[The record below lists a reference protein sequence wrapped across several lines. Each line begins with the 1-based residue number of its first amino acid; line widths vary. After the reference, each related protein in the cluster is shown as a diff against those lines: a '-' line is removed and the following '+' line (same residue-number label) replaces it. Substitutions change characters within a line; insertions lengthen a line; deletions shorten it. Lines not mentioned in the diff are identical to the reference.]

1 MKKER
6 NLSRVRFTVNTTL
19 ATAAVFLLSLSAA
32 FAQNAA
38 PSQQPAPLKKGIRFV
53 VRDMSDK
60 PLSELFALSGDK
72 EHPVMPLRLSGRLPS
87 ERVAWDANR
96 AVTLYKDEPP
106 VPESGKIKTEE
117 LPPPYISATIPDAM
131 SNKVLGLIV
140 LAKEARNNRIF
151 YLDEENFRT
160 GGIHAVNFTS
170 SRIKITLAK
179 KADFSDKVDFILAP
193 FRNSEGITSKNSWN
207 FVPKSSAETYSFVI
221 SAIDEKGQEQRIRSS
236 RFNTARGISQINLF
250 VRDGKGRISMSSIN
264 LDD

>member
-1 MKKER
+1 M
-6 NLSRVRFTVNTTL
+6 NTTL

-32 FAQNAA
+32 FAQSSAT
-38 PSQQPAPLKKGIRFV
+38 PGQPPAPLKKGIRFV
-53 VRDMSDK
+53 VRNMSDK
-60 PLSELFALSGDK
+60 PLNELFALTDDK
-72 EHPVMPLRLSGRLPS
+72 ERPVTTLRLGGRLPS
-87 ERVAWDANR
+87 ERVTWDANR
-96 AVTLYKDEPP
+96 TVTLYKEEPT
-106 VPESGKIKTEE
+106 VPESGKIKSEE
-117 LPPPYISATIPDAM
+117 LPPPYLNAAVPDAM
-131 SNKVLGLIV
+131 GNKVLGLIV

-151 YLDEENFRT
+151 YLDEGNFRT

-170 SRIKITLAK
+170 SRIKISLAK

-193 FRNSEGITSKNSWN
+193 FRSSEGITSKNSWN

-250 VRDGKGRISMSSIN
+250 VREGNGRISMSSIN